1 MTSEAMNCNELV
13 ELVSE
18 YLDNE
23 LDLQRRAR
31 VDAHLLGC
39 EGCRHYLEQ
48 FQMTVGALGRITE
61 APLDPEFRAKLLAAL
76 RECRD

>member
-23 LDLQRRAR
+23 LDVERRAR
-31 VDAHLLGC
+31 VDAHLVGC
-39 EGCRHYLEQ
+39 DGCQHYLEQ
-48 FQMTVGALGRITE
+48 FQVTVGALGRVTE
-61 APLDPEFRAKLLAAL
+61 EQLDPEFRAKLLAAL
-76 RECRD
+76 RGCRD